1 LLNKK
6 LERFIEMQKVIHLQ
20 AESMME
26 LRQNINDFINVFEVE
41 IKIMSIIFD
50 PIMENYNAMIIYE
63 NK

>member
-1 LLNKK
+1 
-6 LERFIEMQKVIHLQ
+6 MQKVIHLQ

-63 NK
+63 DK